1 MPSRPH
7 AGNHRWQLR
16 FDESLSPDI
25 IIAARLQP
33 GNEEILD
40 YYLLPRLDVLTERL
54 SLRPENGLIL
64 DVYRFNNLNFF
75 MEMAQRVRVE
85 GDCMKEQIIERIP
98 IAQIHIAN
106 PRPRSRGRWQMIV
119 ANIRE
124 VGLKKPITVVR
135 RSEPDADGKQFD
147 LVCGQG
153 RIEAF
158 LALGETTIPAIIA
171 EASREDQFLMSL
183 VENIAR
189 RPPSNRDILREVR
202 SLRERGYNVAEIAR
216 KIGMERMYI
225 SGIVHLVEHKEV
237 ALIEAVEAGQIAH
250 QRRSSDRKRKRSR
263 GFRGSF
269 AGIRDGP
276 VARKQTGRRSATHCE
291 TDRKETEGWQ
301 GGRSPA
307 QSDRQHAG
315 AGV

>member
-1 MPSRPH
+1 
-7 AGNHRWQLR
+7 
-16 FDESLSPDI
+16 
-25 IIAARLQP
+25 
-33 GNEEILD
+33 
-40 YYLLPRLDVLTERL
+40 
-54 SLRPENGLIL
+54 
-64 DVYRFNNLNFF
+64 
-75 MEMAQRVRVE
+75 
-85 GDCMKEQIIERIP
+85 MKEQIIERIP

-135 RSEPDADGKQFD
+135 RSEPDADGEQFD

-171 EASREDQFLMSL
+171 EAPREDQFLMSL

-202 SLRERGYNVAEIAR
+202 SLRERGYNIADIAR

-225 SGIVHLVEHKEV
+225 SGIVHLVEHQEV
-237 ALIEAVEAGQIAH
+237 ALIEAVEAGRLPISVAVQIANGKDAEVSEALSQAYETGQLRGTKLAAARRLIAKRVEKRQKDGKAEEVRRKVTGNMLVQVYK
-250 QRRSSDRKRKRSR
+250 QRVREQKALIAKAELTKERLLLITSVMRQLLGDENFITLLR
-263 GFRGSF
+263 
-269 AGIRDGP
+269 AEGIVDMP
-276 VARKQTGRRSATHCE
+276 KQLKARL
-291 TDRKETEGWQ
+291 D
-301 GGRSPA
+301 
-307 QSDRQHAG
+307 
-315 AGV
+315 

>member
-1 MPSRPH
+1 
-7 AGNHRWQLR
+7 
-16 FDESLSPDI
+16 
-25 IIAARLQP
+25 
-33 GNEEILD
+33 
-40 YYLLPRLDVLTERL
+40 
-54 SLRPENGLIL
+54 
-64 DVYRFNNLNFF
+64 
-75 MEMAQRVRVE
+75 
-85 GDCMKEQIIERIP
+85 MKEQIIERIP

-135 RSEPDADGKQFD
+135 RSEPNADGEQFD

-171 EASREDQFLMSL
+171 EAPREDQFLMSL

-202 SLRERGYNVAEIAR
+202 SLRERGYNIADIAR

-225 SGIVHLVEHKEV
+225 SGIVHLVEHQEV
-237 ALIEAVEAGQIAH
+237 ALIEAVEAGRLPISVAVQIANGKDAEVSEALSQAYETGQLRGTKLAAARRLIAKRVEKRQKDGKAEEVRRKVTGNMLVQVYK
-250 QRRSSDRKRKRSR
+250 QRVREQKALIAKAELTKERLLLITSVMRQLMGDENFITLLR
-263 GFRGSF
+263 
-269 AGIRDGP
+269 AEGIVDMP
-276 VARKQTGRRSATHCE
+276 KQLKARL
-291 TDRKETEGWQ
+291 D
-301 GGRSPA
+301 
-307 QSDRQHAG
+307 
-315 AGV
+315 